1 MSRKNAPAS
10 TDTSTRV
17 LRLRLKDKHA
27 ADLREMASAVNTVW
41 NYCNNLGMQV
51 LDRERRFMTG
61 FDFQKYLNGASKEGL
76 AVGSAV
82 FQQVAEEFAT
92 RRRQFGKRRLR
103 WRVSNP
109 KRSNYSLGWI
119 PFKARSLTYKA
130 GQIRFQGLLLGLW
143 DSYGLA
149 DYELGAGSICEDSRG
164 RWYLNVT
171 VKIARKALPVA
182 APIES
187 LNAVGIDLGLKD
199 LYATS
204 DGATVEAKRF
214 YRDLEHSLA
223 TAQRVGKKRRVKA
236 IHAKIANRR
245 KDALHKAS
253 TKIVRKHGAI
263 FVGNVNAS
271 ALAKTP
277 AAKSVLDAGWSTFRT
292 MLAYKSDDAGRWFA
306 EIDEAYSTQDCSSCG
321 SRTGPRGQAQ
331 LDVRR
336 WSCPTCGTEHQRD
349 INAAVNIRNRG
360 LAWLEGVFAAAAEA
374 KASEPAV
381 NEACASTRAGAGHGP
396 LAAGI
401 PVLQGGV
408 DVKTRC
414 SSG

>member
-1 MSRKNAPAS
+1 M
-10 TDTSTRV
+10 

-27 ADLREMASAVNTVW
+27 SALREMACAVNTVW
-41 NYCNNLGMQV
+41 NYCNDLGMKV

-82 FQQVAEEFAT
+82 FQQVAEEFASK
-92 RRRQFGKRRLR
+92 RRAARKRRLR

-109 KRSNYSLGWI
+109 NRSNYSLGWI
-119 PFKARSLTYKA
+119 PFKARALTYKA
-130 GQIRFQGLLLGLW
+130 GQIGFQGLTLSLW

-149 DYELGAGSICEDSRG
+149 DYELGAGSICEDARG

-171 VKIARKALPVA
+171 VRVAKKALPVA
-182 APIES
+182 APIQS

-199 LYATS
+199 LCATS
-204 DGATVEAKRF
+204 DGSTVEAQRF
-214 YRDLEHSLA
+214 YRDLEPALA
-223 TAQRVGKKRRVKA
+223 TAQRAGKKHRVKA

-253 TKIVRKHGAI
+253 TDIVRRHGAI

-271 ALAKTP
+271 ALVKTP
-277 AAKSVLDAGWSTFRT
+277 AAKSVLDAGWSAFRT

-306 EIDEAYSTQDCSSCG
+306 EIDEAYSTQDCSTCG
-321 SRTGPRGQAQ
+321 SRTGPKGQAQ

-336 WSCPTCGTEHQRD
+336 WRCHTCGTEHHRD
-349 INAAVNIRNRG
+349 TNAAVNIRNRG

-374 KASEPAV
+374 RADEPAV
-381 NEACASTRAGAGHGP
+381 NEARASTRAGAGHGP

-401 PVLQGGV
+401 PVL
-408 DVKTRC
+408 
-414 SSG
+414 

>member
-1 MSRKNAPAS
+1 MALSLQLPRPILVDRLDITTVHPAVPRKSSPSAASAPA
-10 TDTSTRV
+10 TSTRV
-17 LRLRLKDKHA
+17 LRVRLKDKHA
-27 ADLREMASAVNTVW
+27 ARLREMAAAVNTVW
-41 NYCNNLGMQV
+41 NYCNDLGMKV

-109 KRSNYSLGWI
+109 NRSNYSLGWI

-130 GQIRFQGLLLGLW
+130 GQIGFQGMHLSLW

-149 DYELGAGSICEDSRG
+149 DYELGAGAICEDSRG

-171 VKIARKALPVA
+171 VKVARKSLPVA
-182 APIES
+182 APIQS

-204 DGATVEAKRF
+204 DGSTVEAHRF
-214 YRDLEHSLA
+214 YRDLEPALA
-223 TAQRVGKKRRVKA
+223 IAQRAGKKKRVKA

-253 TKIVRKHGAI
+253 TDIVREHGAI

-277 AAKSVLDAGWSTFRT
+277 AAKSVLDAGWSAFRT
-292 MLAYKSDDAGRWFA
+292 MLAYKSDDAGRWYSD
-306 EIDEAYSTQDCSSCG
+306 IDEAYSTQDCSACA
-321 SRTGPRGQAQ
+321 SRTGPKGREQ
-331 LDVRR
+331 LHVRR
-336 WSCPTCGTEHQRD
+336 WRCATCGTEHHRD
-349 INAAVNIRNRG
+349 VNAAVNIRNRG
-360 LAWLEGVFAAAAEA
+360 LVWLEGVFAAAAEA
-374 KASEPAV
+374 RAEEPAA
-381 NEACASTRAGAGHGP
+381 NEAHAT
-396 LAAGI
+396 
-401 PVLQGGV
+401 
-408 DVKTRC
+408 T
-414 SSG
+414 

>member
-1 MSRKNAPAS
+1 M
-10 TDTSTRV
+10 

-27 ADLREMASAVNTVW
+27 GALREMASAVNTVW
-41 NYCNNLGMQV
+41 NYCNDLGMKA
-51 LDRERRFMTG
+51 LDRERRFLTG
-61 FDFQKYLNGASKEGL
+61 FDFQKYINGASKEGL

-119 PFKARSLTYKA
+119 PFKARSLTYKS
-130 GQIRFQGLLLGLW
+130 GQIGFQGLRLSMW

-149 DYELGAGSICEDSRG
+149 DYDLGAGCICEDARG

-171 VKIARKALPVA
+171 VTVARKVLPVA
-182 APIES
+182 QPIES
-187 LNAVGIDLGLKD
+187 LNAIGIDLGLKD

-204 DGATVEAKRF
+204 DCATVQAQRF
-214 YRDLEHSLA
+214 YRDLEPALS
-223 TAQRVGKKRRVKA
+223 TAQRAGKKRRVKA

-253 TKIVRKHGAI
+253 TDIVRRHGAI
-263 FVGNVNAS
+263 FVGNVNAA

-277 AAKSVLDAGWSTFRT
+277 AAKSVLDAGWSAFRI
-292 MLAYKSDDAGRWFA
+292 MLAYKSDDAGRWSSQ
-306 EIDEAYSTQDCSSCG
+306 IDEAYSTQDCSSCG
-321 SRTGPRGQAQ
+321 SRTGPKGHAQ
-331 LDVRR
+331 LDVRHWR
-336 WSCPTCGTEHQRD
+336 CPACTTEHHRD

-360 LAWLEGVFAAAAEA
+360 LVWLEGVFAAAAEA
-374 KASEPAV
+374 RANEPAV
-381 NEACASTRAGAGHGP
+381 NEARAPA
-396 LAAGI
+396 
-401 PVLQGGV
+401 
-408 DVKTRC
+408 
-414 SSG
+414 